1 MTTSLPGE
9 RPKHFQS
16 FWFLCCVRLAM
27 PRLQCFWL
35 HQSLCRFHYKK
46 GGGGRYIY
54 GWENIIDEVKG
65 LHFLKIYLLLSFKE
79 KMENYMSANLISRQ
93 SKIMTFYEITS
104 KTCLPTYNK
113 ADWGANSNPAI
124 NNLVKRLHN
133 SRFTYMH
140 CNLTILV
147 PQESSDSQRT
157 LFLCTLCEPISKL
170 IKVSGTAGSRRASLF
185 PAAGGYQSN

>member
-16 FWFLCCVRLAM
+16 FWFLCYVRLAM

-35 HQSLCRFHYKK
+35 HQSLCRVHYKK
-46 GGGGRYIY
+46 GGGDIY
-54 GWENIIDEVKG
+54 GWENVIDEVKG

-79 KMENYMSANLISRQ
+79 KIENYISANLISRQ

-147 PQESSDSQRT
+147 PQESSDSLR
-157 LFLCTLCEPISKL
+157 TLCESISKL